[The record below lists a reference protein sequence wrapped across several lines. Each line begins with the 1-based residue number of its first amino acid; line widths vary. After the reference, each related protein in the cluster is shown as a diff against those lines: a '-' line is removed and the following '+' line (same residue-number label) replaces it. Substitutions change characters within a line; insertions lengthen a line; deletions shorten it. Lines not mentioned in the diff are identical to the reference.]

1 MPSRN
6 LLSSF
11 PQLKSRW
18 LVAAA
23 LLAALSA
30 VGAPL
35 YFWFNVQR
43 PAATQPADSALGA
56 EPAVPDTIA
65 ALGYIQPK
73 NSVIT
78 LSGSSALQHA
88 RVAEILVE
96 EGDQVE
102 EGEIIAVLDNLIQLQ
117 AAVEQAKQEV
127 KIAQAELAQARAGQ
141 ATPGSFA
148 AQQAQVDT
156 LAAQF
161 EGEVASQEAEIGRLQ
176 AELET
181 AQADYA
187 RFEQLHRQGA
197 ISALERDSR
206 RLKVSTL
213 QAQLREAEAKRD
225 EILSTYPNRIAE
237 AEARVDQLKE
247 VRPEDVQV
255 AQAELESAIAAISE
269 READLDLAYVRAPM
283 AGQILKIHTFAGES
297 ISEQGIFDL
306 GQTEEM
312 YVVAEVHETDI
323 DQLQVGQAATA
334 TSSIL
339 PTPLTGTVE
348 KIGLQINPKNVL
360 NNDPA
365 LDVDNRVIEV
375 QIRLDENSSQQA
387 THLTNL
393 QVDVEIDTHS

>member
-11 PQLKSRW
+11 PKLKSRW

-30 VGAPL
+30 VGTPI
-35 YFWFNVQR
+35 YFWFNFQR
-43 PAATQPADSALGA
+43 SAATQLADSSFDA

-96 EGDQVE
+96 EGEQVE

-141 ATPGSFA
+141 ATPGSLA

-161 EGEVASQEAEIGRLQ
+161 EGEVASQEAEIRRLQ

-213 QAQLREAEAKRD
+213 QAQLREAEANRD

-247 VRPEDVQV
+247 VRPEDVLV

-306 GQTEEM
+306 GQTQEM

-339 PTPLTGTVE
+339 PTPLAGTVE